1 MTGAEQ
7 QKLVSARAARG
18 AAGVDTYDP
27 DVIRHRKQRNAQ
39 KIKDRF
45 ITAFVGFFALVWV
58 FPIIWTLWSSLRPF
72 SEIQAGGV
80 FSPPKQ
86 LGFQNYEAAIG
97 RMDLPTYFWNT
108 ALITIPSVFL
118 ILLLGSIMA
127 FVVTR
132 YSFKFN
138 VAMLL
143 LFTAGNLLPAQLVFI
158 PVFKMYLWIGDIVGD
173 RRFLYDSP
181 LGVILIHVAFQ
192 MGFAV
197 FVLSSYMKTIPKEI
211 SESALVDGASVFTHF
226 FRVILPL
233 LRPPLASLG
242 VLMTTWIYNDFFW
255 ALVLMSTD
263 NKRPITS
270 ALGRLTG
277 EFSTDYNLLAAGAM
291 IAAIPTLIVFFV
303 LRRQFVSGL
312 TLGSTKG

>member
-1 MTGAEQ
+1 MSSIVRDKKRAHAQ
-7 QKLVSARAARG
+7 Q
-18 AAGVDTYDP
+18 
-27 DVIRHRKQRNAQ
+27 
-39 KIKDRF
+39 IKDRF
-45 ITAFVGFFALVWV
+45 ISVFIGIFALVWL
-58 FPIIWTLWSSLRPF
+58 FPIVWTLWSSLRPY
-72 SEIQAGGV
+72 SEIRAGGV
-80 FSPPKQ
+80 FSPPQ
-86 LGFQNYEAAIG
+86 ELGLFNYTNAID
-97 RMDLPTYFWNT
+97 RMDLPRYFANT
-108 ALITIPSVFL
+108 ALITIPAVFL
-118 ILLLGSIMA
+118 ILLFGSLIA

-158 PVFKMYLWIGDIVGD
+158 PVFKMYLAVGDLVGD

-192 MGFAV
+192 MGFAT

-211 SESALVDGASVFTHF
+211 SESAMIDGASVFTHF
-226 FRVILPL
+226 FKVMLPL
-233 LRPPLASLG
+233 LRPALASLA

-255 ALVLMSTD
+255 ALVLMATD

-270 ALGRLTG
+270 ALGRLQG
-277 EFSTDYNLLAAGAM
+277 EFVTDYNLLAAGAM
-291 IAAIPTLIVFFV
+291 IAAVPTLLVFFI
-303 LRRQFVSGL
+303 LRKQFVSGL

>member
-1 MTGAEQ
+1 MSSIVRDKKKAHAQ
-7 QKLVSARAARG
+7 Q
-18 AAGVDTYDP
+18 
-27 DVIRHRKQRNAQ
+27 
-39 KIKDRF
+39 IKDRIISVF
-45 ITAFVGFFALVWV
+45 IGIFALVWI
-58 FPIIWTLWSSLRPF
+58 FPIIWTLWSSLRPY
-72 SEIQAGGV
+72 SEIRAGGV
-80 FSPPKQ
+80 FSPPQ
-86 LGFQNYEAAIG
+86 ELGFFNYANAID
-97 RMDLPTYFWNT
+97 RMDLPRYFANT
-108 ALITIPSVFL
+108 ALITLPAVFL
-118 ILLLGSIMA
+118 ILLFGSLIA

-158 PVFKMYLWIGDIVGD
+158 PVFKMYLAIGDLVGD

-192 MGFAV
+192 MGFAT

-211 SESALVDGASVFTHF
+211 SESALMDGASVFTHY
-226 FRVILPL
+226 FRIMLPL
-233 LRPPLASLG
+233 LRPALASLA

-255 ALVLMSTD
+255 ALVLMATD

-270 ALGRLTG
+270 ALGRLQG
-277 EFSTDYNLLAAGAM
+277 EFVTDYNLLAAGAM
-291 IAAIPTLIVFFV
+291 IAAIPTLIVFLV
-303 LRRQFVSGL
+303 LRKQFVSGL